1 MPDEVRATDIDE
13 TPQPREL
20 PRDCAARLALA
31 KARSVATDANA
42 IILAAD
48 TVVGLGRRILGKP
61 QDAGEAEAFL
71 TLLSGRRHAVY
82 SSVVVRRGAT
92 ERQRTVRTIVRF
104 RPVDRSEVRRFVDSE
119 EWRGKAGGYGIQ
131 GQAAAFI
138 PWISGSYSCVV
149 GLPLVETAAL
159 LRSFGHG

>member
-1 MPDEVRATDIDE
+1 MSDPDDV
-13 TPQPREL
+13 
-20 PRDCAARLALA
+20 
-31 KARSVATDANA
+31 
-42 IILAAD
+42 ILAAD

-61 QDAGEAEAFL
+61 QDADEAGSFL
-71 TLLSGRRHAVY
+71 TLLSGRRHAVH
-82 SSVVVRRGAT
+82 SSVVVRRGECA
-92 ERQRTVRTIVRF
+92 RQRTVRTIVRF
-104 RPVDRSEVRRFVDSE
+104 RPVDRSEVQRFVDSG

-131 GQAAAFI
+131 GQAATFI